1 MAVSVPGEIC
11 FWVLAVSFEVL
22 FVGKASVTLEVFP
35 VSVKGYKI
43 CVNDVLK
50 TFLNFEKCL
59 ARTCHQWLGNV
70 SVRNFR

>member
-1 MAVSVPGEIC
+1 MPGEIC

-43 CVNDVLK
+43 CVNYVLK
-50 TFLNFEKCL
+50 ICFE
-59 ARTCHQWLGNV
+59 
-70 SVRNFR
+70 F